1 VDAAELTAPL
11 EVLSNFLERQFNK
24 IQKNLSR
31 MLGQISPSPNRPRRF
46 RHHKEVVS
54 MKKIAENRYPNSA
67 TLFKFCK
74 EALDIRYEGNVK
86 VIDQDVGAILGY
98 DPADCSHWKKGKK
111 NIRALS
117 TLRTI
122 ADHLSIDER
131 LLIDIASGKV
141 SFEEAVFEYRGYGAF
156 ALTGRTGENLKKEF
170 FKNPG
175 RYQGE
180 NPRLSFEELFDVDR
194 PSISKAVDS
203 IIATGKFEEA
213 PVYLPEICQLFPNF
227 NIVSDETIATP
238 VEVRTE
244 GQGADLKVTVR
255 HKGSEMRPYL
265 RFLVAREL
273 FRYLVNS
280 GSLHVA
286 HLRTCPEEVQDI
298 RANLFAGLLLAPGKM
313 LRKEVEKIDT
323 SYDIVN
329 QLSETFWVSKA
340 LMNQRLRDYMENLT

>member
-1 VDAAELTAPL
+1 
-11 EVLSNFLERQFNK
+11 
-24 IQKNLSR
+24 
-31 MLGQISPSPNRPRRF
+31 
-46 RHHKEVVS
+46 
-54 MKKIAENRYPNSA
+54 MKKIAENRYPHSA

-131 LLIDIASGKV
+131 LLIDIAAGKV
-141 SFEEAVFEYRGYGAF
+141 GFDEAVFEYRGYGAF
-156 ALTGRTGENLKKEF
+156 GLTGRTSENLKKEF
-170 FKNPG
+170 FKNPS

-180 NPRLSFEELFDVDR
+180 NSRLSFEELFDIDR
-194 PSISKAVDS
+194 PSVCKAVDS
-203 IIATGKFEEA
+203 IVTAGKFEEA

-227 NIVSDETIATP
+227 TIVSDDTLTTP
-238 VEVRTE
+238 VQVTTE

-255 HKGSEMRPYL
+255 HKGSDMRPYL

-273 FRYLVNS
+273 FKYLVNS
-280 GSLHVA
+280 SSLHVA
-286 HLRTCPEEVQDI
+286 HIRTCPDEVLDI
-298 RANLFAGLLLAPGKM
+298 RANLFAGLLLVPGKM
-313 LRKEVEKIDT
+313 LRKEVEKVDA
-323 SYDIVN
+323 SHDIVT
-329 QLSETFWVSKA
+329 QLSEVFWVSKA
-340 LMNQRLRDYMENLT
+340 LMNQRLRDFMENLN